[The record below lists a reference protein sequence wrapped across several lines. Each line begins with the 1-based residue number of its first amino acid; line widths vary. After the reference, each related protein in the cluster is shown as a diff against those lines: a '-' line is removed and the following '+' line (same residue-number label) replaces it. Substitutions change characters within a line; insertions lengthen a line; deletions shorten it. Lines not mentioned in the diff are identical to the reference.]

1 MKTKKLLAVILIAIM
16 AMALPS
22 CGSECV
28 REGKLTEVFDRVFDA
43 GTYTSLDEDYAQE
56 YFAEAYDQWEKDG
69 GCTAVAK
76 VNDDGDMII
85 GRNMDLTICNK
96 AAYVFRTKVDDCYE
110 TINTCYSFRD
120 ISPNYDFVKKNGL
133 GEKFEKVMPFM
144 SDDVMNSEGLYCEI
158 NMREG
163 EVWPTGETKFGCA
176 GTNPD
181 GDERIYLFSLPMY
194 IGMNCA
200 TVDEALEYVKTLD
213 IYSMYGNE
221 MDANTYCFILADKT
235 GHYGLLEFGKDKI
248 YWDEGQQAQA
258 NFFVN
263 EELAKDQLLKAGVG
277 RYNKVM
283 AGIDKVQT
291 EKEMFNLM
299 DSVSYYQ
306 TYFPDKCQFDNRSE
320 FIGLLPQWTTD
331 VMMDDAYKDKIEA
344 VVTDTG
350 DYLNSLSR
358 QEIRDLSFFWE
369 SIFTEVANCNNRT
382 IDIRFY
388 EDDSKRMTL
397 GFDD

>member
-1 MKTKKLLAVILIAIM
+1 MKTKKLLTLTVIAIM
-16 AMALPS
+16 AFSLSACS
-22 CGSECV
+22 DQCV
-28 REGKLTEVFDRVFDA
+28 REGELTEVFDRVFDA
-43 GTYTSLDEDYAQE
+43 GTYTSLDADYAQQ
-56 YFAEAYDQWEKDG
+56 YFADTYDQWDKDG

-76 VNDDGDMII
+76 VNDDGEMLV

-133 GEKFEKVMPFM
+133 GEQFEKVMPFM

-181 GDERIYLFSLPMY
+181 ADERIYLFSLPMY

-200 TVDEALEYVKTLD
+200 TVDEAVEYVKTLD

-221 MDANTYCFILADKT
+221 MDANTYCFILADKS
-235 GHYGLLEFGKDKI
+235 GHYGLLEFGKDQI
-248 YWDEGQQAQA
+248 YWNEGQQAQA
-258 NFFVN
+258 NFFIN
-263 EELAKDQLLKAGVG
+263 EELAQDQLLKAGVG
-277 RYNKVM
+277 RYDKVM
-283 AGIDKVQT
+283 SGIDKVQT
-291 EKEMFNLM
+291 ENDMFKLM

-320 FIGLLPQWTTD
+320 FIGLLPYWTTD
-331 VMMDDAYKDKIEA
+331 AMMKPEYKEDIES
-344 VVTDTG
+344 VVAQTG
-350 DYLNSLSR
+350 RYLDSLSR
-358 QEIRDLSFFWE
+358 QEIRDLNYFWE

-388 EDDSKRMTL
+388 EDDSKRLTL
-397 GFDD
+397 SF